1 MKRCALWK
9 KPHSDFAEAD
19 LHLCMGT
26 ADSCQQTFHGI
37 LETAKGTCLANFLV
51 NLCRLAILPAYLL
64 TTIVI
69 GWKSKQ
75 RGTASNDFVNAS
87 RAMPLWIVVAA
98 FLSANCG
105 ALEIVG
111 LSAVAAEYGV
121 QALHFYLI
129 GAIPGMILFSGTM
142 IHVYMRNRIQSLPEY
157 LERRFDARVRL
168 INSWLI
174 LAKVASVAGVGLY
187 AMARVLDV
195 VFGWHFT
202 SGALAIAIVVL
213 VYVLLGGLR
222 AAIYNEVLQLA
233 VVVLGLAPL
242 LFETLS
248 KLPNA
253 ALRRGP
259 YWHLWTGLQFV
270 SPNGSIDLFG
280 VVVGLGFVLSFSYW
294 CTDFV
299 QVQRALTARSAE
311 SGRMVPLLAG
321 FGKLAFAYLVVVPAL
336 VAPLF
341 LGSSKVVSFDET
353 LPRLMI
359 ACYGPVLLSLGL
371 TALLASLMSGLA
383 ANVSAFSAVWTE
395 EIYRTS
401 IRRGA
406 CEAHYLL
413 VARIAIVAGVGLS
426 VAISYLCLNFMNLM
440 EFVQLVFSI
449 FGVPFFVVFL
459 IGIFTRWAT
468 STGALAGLLSGT
480 LVSGLFH
487 LLVASGKLVFASSM
501 NASFHAA
508 VYAFCASLAGSVL
521 LSRKA
526 ERMSAEKLELLVYKP
541 DSEGRSPGAMVR
553 WWILA
558 GLLLVLCAALNYL
571 WR

>member
-1 MKRCALWK
+1 MA
-9 KPHSDFAEAD
+9 H
-19 LHLCMGT
+19 
-26 ADSCQQTFHGI
+26 
-37 LETAKGTCLANFLV
+37 FLV
-51 NLCRLAILPAYLL
+51 NLTRLAILPAYLL
-64 TTIVI
+64 ATLAI
-69 GWKSKQ
+69 GWKSRR
-75 RGTASNDFVNAS
+75 RGPAANDFVNAS
-87 RAMPLWIVVAA
+87 RTLPLWIVVAA

-111 LSAVAAEYGV
+111 LSAVAAQYGV

-129 GAIPGMILFSGTM
+129 GAIPGMILFGGAM
-142 IHVYMRNRIQSLPEY
+142 IPVYMRSRIQSLPEY
-157 LERRFDARVRL
+157 LEKRFDARVRL

-174 LAKVASVAGVGLY
+174 LAKLVSVAGVGLY
-187 AMARVLDV
+187 AMARVFDV
-195 VFGWHFT
+195 VFGWPFT
-202 SGALAIAIVVL
+202 KGALMIAIVVL
-213 VYVLLGGLR
+213 IYVLLGGLR

-242 LFETLS
+242 LFKTVS
-248 KLPNA
+248 QLPDA
-253 ALRRGP
+253 SARSSP
-259 YWHLWTGLQFV
+259 YWHLWTSLQFI

-280 VVVGLGFVLSFSYW
+280 VIFGLGFVLSFSYW

-299 QVQRALTARSAE
+299 QVQRALTAKSAE
-311 SGRMVPLLAG
+311 AARLVPILAG
-321 FGKLAFAYLVVVPAL
+321 FGKLGFAYLVVIPAL
-336 VAPLF
+336 VAPAF
-341 LGSSKVVSFDET
+341 FGSGSGAPFDGT
-353 LPRLMI
+353 LPRLMVT
-359 ACYGPVLLSLGL
+359 CYGPVMLSVGL

-401 IRRGA
+401 IRRGRS
-406 CEAHYLL
+406 EAHYVL
-413 VARIAIVAGVGLS
+413 VARIAIVAGIGLS
-426 VAISYLCLNFMNLM
+426 MAISYLCLDFKNLM

-468 STGALAGLLSGT
+468 SSGALAGLLGGV
-480 LVSGLFH
+480 LVSSLFH
-487 LLVASGKLVFASSM
+487 LLVASGKLVFVSSM
-501 NASFHAA
+501 SASFHAA

-526 ERMSAEKLELLVYKP
+526 ERMSAAQVELLVYQSDVEDRP
-541 DSEGRSPGAMVR
+541 ARAVLR

-558 GLLLVLCAALNYL
+558 GLLLALCVVLNYL